1 MNEKRQV
8 LIVFF
13 TTLVIY
19 VIVVLLNNILSRYS
33 IHLSL
38 DSLYLLFPGLYMLFW
53 PGYLIVALIAL
64 LVDALIPLPF
74 GTLFVLY
81 SLGYLIIRQFN
92 TRFRKENRAH
102 VMFIAFIINS
112 IIMLIIALIMGR
124 NSFFEGNYWLRFIT
138 DLFLSGLVLI
148 LIAPLI
154 LELQR
159 LFLQLSGV
167 NMTGEAI
174 ND

>member
-1 MNEKRQV
+1 MNEKRQI

-19 VIVVLLNNILSRYS
+19 IIVVILNNILSTFS

-38 DSLYLLFPGLYMLFW
+38 DSLYLLFPGFYMLFW
-53 PGYLIVALIAL
+53 PGYLIVAIIAL
-64 LVDALIPLPF
+64 IVDALIPLPF
-74 GTLFVLY
+74 GTLFIIY
-81 SLGYLIIRQFN
+81 SLGYFLIRQFN
-92 TRFRKENRAH
+92 TRFRKENKSH
-102 VMFIAFIINS
+102 VIFIAFIINS
-112 IIMLIIALIMGR
+112 FSMLIIALIMSR
-124 NSFFEGNYWLRFIT
+124 SFFFDGNYWLRFLT
-138 DLFLSGLVLI
+138 DLSLSGLVLI

-159 LFLQLSGV
+159 LFVLLSGV
-167 NMTGEAI
+167 NITGEAI